1 MDGEGKNRTHG
12 DFKMITAM
20 QALEALDEL
29 ESSARGDEPF
39 NHAAAPVVRAFIE
52 CAMLAA
58 PQAQPEQCGHCGRR
72 VLDPPWPVMPPSRGQ
87 SHVLF
92 EDGYAEGW
100 AKCLDACKAMLS
112 AAPQAQ
118 LERKRCEY
126 CDGTGDVTSIDG
138 EWLGACS
145 VCNLA
150 QPGHKPMTDGEKL
163 YAMWHSSDANDLDD
177 FLDGWRHAE
186 AFHGIKEKP

>member
-1 MDGEGKNRTHG
+1 MNEQDYPPLPAGVRVGSATYLLM
-12 DFKMITAM
+12 KMWVNADRAQQAERHREELVAYEVTVGNLRAM
-20 QALEALDEL
+20 RE
-29 ESSARGDEPF
+29 
-39 NHAAAPVVRAFIE
+39 
-52 CAMLAA
+52 
-58 PQAQPEQCGHCGRR
+58 QAQPVAWIIPERDGEFHHEHASITAYRMPMPGW
-72 VLDPPWPVMPPSRGQ
+72 VPVYLHP
-87 SHVLF
+87 
-92 EDGYAEGW
+92 
-100 AKCLDACKAMLS
+100 